1 MSQPKVLILDGLLT
15 SELTKALHDMD
26 VTVVSDLPPAPPS
39 LVFDSSDFM
48 MKMNRRERRAMKSS
62 KFGRYD
68 K

>member
-1 MSQPKVLILDGLLT
+1 MSRPKVLILDGLFT
-15 SELTKALHDMD
+15 SELVKALHDMD
-26 VTVVSDLPPAPPS
+26 VTVVSDLPPAPPP
-39 LVFDSSDFM
+39 LVFDSSDFT